1 MSRDAREANSR
12 SVRQLTIHPFAET
25 INTGMNTLPLNMTKN
40 GNTVRVVAVS
50 GGRMARKKLMD
61 LGIIPGERLKIL
73 RNDSAGPML
82 IGLYDSKVVVG
93 SGLSQKVTVEVL

>member
-1 MSRDAREANSR
+1 MNNCP
-12 SVRQLTIHPFAET
+12 VRQLTIPPFAVK
-25 INTGMNTLPLNMTKN
+25 INTGMKTLPLNLTKN
-40 GNTVRVVAVS
+40 GDTVRVVTVS

-93 SGLSQKVTVEVL
+93 SGLSQKVTVDVL